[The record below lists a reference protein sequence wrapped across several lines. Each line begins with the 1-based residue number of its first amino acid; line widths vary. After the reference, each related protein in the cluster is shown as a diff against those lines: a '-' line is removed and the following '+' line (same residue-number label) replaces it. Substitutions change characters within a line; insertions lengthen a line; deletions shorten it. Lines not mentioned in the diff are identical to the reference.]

1 MDVCVP
7 TDMTLF
13 THTSLINLLLSKS
26 DDVSNAIAN
35 HLDAIGD
42 VSSMY
47 TRDAYIPGNLWR
59 HIR

>member
-47 TRDAYIPGNLWR
+47 TRDAYIPGNL
-59 HIR
+59 